1 MTASNIKI
9 DRQRVID
16 TFAAYVKN
24 YNSEDTKVK
33 LKIEHTYRVAG
44 LCQLIGQ
51 SIGLKGADL
60 DIAWLDRKSTRL
72 NSSHRSQSRMPSSA

>member
-51 SIGLKGADL
+51 V
-60 DIAWLDRKSTRL
+60 
-72 NSSHRSQSRMPSSA
+72 HRA

>member
-60 DIAWLDRKSTRL
+60 DIAWLTGMSTMSEDL
-72 NSSHRSQSRMPSSA
+72 SS